1 MSQGLPLAEALQ
13 GAAAHR
19 GQIPAQSSTML
30 LTFWEEE
37 GVGFLPG
44 KSAYWFCFLFCSFV
58 HSQQTFLLGSKKKFG
73 VSPSRTILLCGRA
86 AAAQLWASP
95 CSSVYIPSRFPA
107 GTSPSCAVLVINLGF
122 IHPKSPC
129 PLLQLAASPAPGLCT
144 ALRISWRGARP

>member
-37 GVGFLPG
+37 GIGFLPG
-44 KSAYWFCFLFCSFV
+44 KSAYCFCFLFRSFV
-58 HSQQTFLLGSKKKFG
+58 HSQGLGSKKKLG
-73 VSPSRTILLCGRA
+73 VSPSRIILLCGRA

-95 CSSVYIPSRFPA
+95 CSSVYIPSRFPS

-122 IHPKSPC
+122 IHPKSLC

-144 ALRISWRGARP
+144 ALRISWRGARPQ